1 MSARPSNE
9 IEKKEIQ
16 VTFGQVF
23 SGVSSPCNHEGMMM
37 NWETM
42 KVRYLPEPPKVQTI
56 ALNEAKTW
64 HALSEGTVKRVGA
77 EQLCWLN
84 TT

>member
-1 MSARPSNE
+1 MSARPSTE

-23 SGVSSPCNHEGMMM
+23 SGVSSPCNHEGYRVVALGKSPFTGDAWKTGVM

-42 KVRYLPEPPKVQTI
+42 KVKYLPEPPKV
-56 ALNEAKTW
+56 
-64 HALSEGTVKRVGA
+64 
-77 EQLCWLN
+77 
-84 TT
+84 